1 MKKII
6 LVFTVLGLSA
16 CASPVATSNQLHKQQ
31 ARENSAWDTIGNAAI
46 QTCGFTPGKTVQKS
60 KAVEERR
67 CINGLID
74 QHLMPI
80 AEFPDNL
87 KTMQGAFVNVAE
99 MYQNGEISAA
109 DYKSRME
116 GISDSYDKAWIRL
129 ANERID
135 NAHNNQRALASYSGA
150 VAAGAQGYN
159 ESRQEQFERQ
169 QANQPVTVH
178 CTEGLGTYHC
188 QQY

>member
-1 MKKII
+1 MKKI
-6 LVFTVLGLSA
+6 LLFFTMLGLSA
-16 CASPVATSNQLHKQQ
+16 CASPVATSTQLQNQQ
-31 ARENSAWDTIGNAAI
+31 ARENAAWDTSGDAAL
-46 QTCGFTPGKTVQKS
+46 QTCGYTPGKTVPKS
-60 KAVEERR
+60 RAVEERR

-74 QHLMPI
+74 EHLMPI
-80 AEFPDNL
+80 AEFSDNL
-87 KTMQGAFVNVAE
+87 KTMQDAFVNVAE
-99 MYQNGEISAA
+99 MYQSGEVSAA

-116 GISDSYDKAWIRL
+116 GISNSYDEAWIRL

-135 NAHNNQRALASYSGA
+135 NAHNNQRALAIYSGA
-150 VAAGAQGYN
+150 LAAGAQGYN